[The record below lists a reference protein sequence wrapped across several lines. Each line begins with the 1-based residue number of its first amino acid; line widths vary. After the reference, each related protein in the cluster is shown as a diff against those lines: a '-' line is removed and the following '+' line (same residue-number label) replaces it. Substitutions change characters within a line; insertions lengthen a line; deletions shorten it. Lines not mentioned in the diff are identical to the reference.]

1 MSKTDKAL
9 LTPPRYVDSG
19 PCHYCDDG
27 DDLDMEWATEYQCID
42 LSDAMFEIEDGS
54 IVISVNETI
63 DCEECGRSKTLTGYA
78 NIHTWEVE

>member
-1 MSKTDKAL
+1 MSKTDK
-9 LTPPRYVDSG
+9 YVDSG

-63 DCEECGRSKTLTGYA
+63 DCEECGRSKTLIGYA